1 MNILTVLKMPFSQQ
15 GWRDLQS
22 LNIPIAKLAWLLVVP
37 MSFLPPVMLF
47 YAGTH
52 FGDDYLPSF
61 AERNWHFITTVLFL
75 AELLTFFVMG
85 WLIYEVLN
93 HYGISIDYQRSYLL
107 AAIAPLPMWLSALV
121 LFVPFIL
128 FNAIGV
134 IVGLWLSS
142 MLIYTG
148 IGALCK
154 REENDLVSMSATYAV
169 IAASLLAW
177 MLLML
182 IVFLY

>member
-15 GWRDLQS
+15 SWRDLQS